1 MRRLPAAAAAVGLM
15 TLALVGCS
23 SSTASGCDRPG
34 SLGAIGSL
42 VTVSGDDSSV
52 APTVQVSS
60 PIKIDGVQY
69 DDLVTGDGSAIVS
82 DNQVVDVGF
91 TLADAT
97 SGEVLAAEGYDQPL
111 YLPLTGLTQAMPGIK
126 SALEC
131 ATGGSRIV
139 VGLAGDQVDAGFLE
153 QLRLAEGTP
162 LVAVLDLRSVMLSA
176 ADGAPQYNDAH
187 GMPSVVLTDD
197 GHPGL
202 VVPDGSAPTE
212 RTVEVL
218 KKGDHDVPADGSTV
232 VVNVLQVDWKS
243 KRVTKTTWDD
253 KPDAVALGGDSVV
266 SQTIAGLPVGSQVLV
281 VEPPADA
288 SGSASIYVID
298 ILGTLG

>member
-23 SSTASGCDRPG
+23 SSAASGCDRPASAG
-34 SLGAIGSL
+34 SIGSL
-42 VTVSGDDSSV
+42 VTVSGDDNTV

-60 PIKIDGVQY
+60 PMNLDGVQY
-69 DDLVTGDGSAIVS
+69 DDLVAGDGSAIVA

-97 SGEVLAAEGYDQPL
+97 SGEVLAAEGYDKPL
-111 YLPLTGLTQAMPGIK
+111 YLPLNGLTQAMPGLK

-139 VGLAGDQVDAGFLE
+139 IGLPADQIESGFLQ
-153 QLRLAEGTP
+153 QLRLPEGTP
-162 LVAVLDLRSVMLSA
+162 LVAVLDLRSVMLAA
-176 ADGAPQYNDAH
+176 ADGAPQYNEAH

-197 GHPGL
+197 GHPGV
-202 VVPDGSAPTE
+202 VVPDGAAPSE
-212 RTVEVL
+212 RKVEVL

-266 SQTIAGLPVGSQVLV
+266 SQTIAGLPIGSQVLV

-288 SGSASIYVID
+288 SSDASIYVID
-298 ILGTLG
+298 ILGSLG

>member
-1 MRRLPAAAAAVGLM
+1 M

-23 SSTASGCDRPG
+23 SSTASGCDRPD
-34 SLGAIGSL
+34 SLGGIGSL
-42 VTVSGDDSSV
+42 VTVSGDDSNV

-97 SGEVLAAEGYDQPL
+97 SGEVLAAEGYGQPL
-111 YLPLTGLTQAMPGIK
+111 YVPLTVLTQVMPGIK
-126 SALEC
+126 GALEC

-139 VGLAGDQVDAGFLE
+139 VGLAGDQVEPGFLE

-197 GHPGL
+197 GHPGV

-212 RTVEVL
+212 RAVEVL

-253 KPDAVALGGDSVV
+253 KPDAVKLGGDSVV
-266 SQTIAGLPVGSQVLV
+266 SQTIAGLPIGSQVLV

-288 SGSASIYVID
+288 SSAASIYVID
-298 ILGTLG
+298 ILGALG

>member
-1 MRRLPAAAAAVGLM
+1 M

-23 SSTASGCDRPG
+23 SSAASGCDRPD
-34 SLGAIGSL
+34 SLGSIGSL
-42 VTVSGDDSSV
+42 VTVSGDDSTV

-60 PIKIDGVQY
+60 PMSLDTVQY
-69 DDLVTGDGSAIVS
+69 DDVVTGDGSAIVS
-82 DNQVVDVGF
+82 ENQVVDVGF
-91 TLADAT
+91 TLANAT
-97 SGEVLAAEGYDQPL
+97 TGEVLAAEGYDQPL
-111 YLPLTGLTQAMPGIK
+111 YLPLNGLTQAMPGLT

-139 VGLAGDQVDAGFLE
+139 VGLPSDQILSSFLE

-197 GHPGL
+197 GHPGV
-202 VVPDGSAPTE
+202 VVPDGSAPSE
-212 RTVEVL
+212 RKVEVL
-218 KKGDHDVPADGSTV
+218 KKGEHDVPTDGSTV

-253 KPDAVALGGDSVV
+253 KPDAVKLGGDSVV
-266 SQTIAGLPVGSQVLV
+266 SQTIAGLPIGSQVVV

-288 SGSASIYVID
+288 SAGASVYVID
-298 ILGTLG
+298 ILGALG

>member
-1 MRRLPAAAAAVGLM
+1 M

-23 SSTASGCDRPG
+23 SSTASGCDRPD
-34 SLGAIGSL
+34 SLGGIGSL
-42 VTVSGDDSSV
+42 VTVSGDDSNV

-97 SGEVLAAEGYDQPL
+97 SGEVLAAEGYGQPL
-111 YLPLTGLTQAMPGIK
+111 YVPLTGLTQVMPGIK
-126 SALEC
+126 GALEC

-139 VGLAGDQVDAGFLE
+139 VGLAGDQVEPGFLE

-197 GHPGL
+197 GHPGV

-212 RTVEVL
+212 RAVEVL

-253 KPDAVALGGDSVV
+253 KPDAVKLGGDSVV
-266 SQTIAGLPVGSQVLV
+266 SQAIAGLPIGSQVLV

-288 SGSASIYVID
+288 SSAASIYVID
-298 ILGTLG
+298 VLGALG

>member
-1 MRRLPAAAAAVGLM
+1 M

-23 SSTASGCDRPG
+23 SSTASGCDRPD
-34 SLGAIGSL
+34 SLGGIGSL
-42 VTVSGDDSSV
+42 VTVSGDDSNV

-97 SGEVLAAEGYDQPL
+97 SGEVLAAEGYGQPL
-111 YLPLTGLTQAMPGIK
+111 YVPLTGLTQVMPGIK
-126 SALEC
+126 GALEC

-139 VGLAGDQVDAGFLE
+139 VGLAGDQVEPGFLE

-197 GHPGL
+197 GHPGV

-212 RTVEVL
+212 RAVEVL

-253 KPDAVALGGDSVV
+253 KPDAVKLGGDSVV
-266 SQTIAGLPVGSQVLV
+266 SQTIAGLPIGSQVLV

-288 SGSASIYVID
+288 SSAASIYVID
-298 ILGTLG
+298 ILGALG